1 MIERS
6 AAGAYNTHGQP
17 NILTMQG
24 LLGACKN
31 VSQSDAQ
38 FVWASEEFL
47 LEQQVAAWS
56 EMPLWLPEEA
66 APHLKGFMFI
76 SPRKAI
82 AEGLTF
88 RPLTETISDTLSWYQ
103 THHANEPLKAG
114 LKSDK
119 ERSLLAKLRC

>member
-1 MIERS
+1 
-6 AAGAYNTHGQP
+6 
-17 NILTMQG
+17 MQG
-24 LLGACKN
+24 LLDECRN

-56 EMPLWLPEEA
+56 EMPLWLPEEV

-88 RPLTETISDTLSWYQ
+88 RPLGDTIRDTLVWYQ
-103 THHANEPLKAG
+103 THEANEPLKAG
-114 LKSDK
+114 LNSDK
-119 ERSLLAKLRC
+119 ERSLIAKLHGQHDG